1 MSNVLE
7 SILMGLETEPSG
19 LQAAARLAG
28 EQNKKV
34 AELILAAVS
43 AAGHIQILH
52 DRAAQWIRSDSASQ
66 CLYEALDARDELL
79 RAVQELSREP

>member
-7 SILMGLETEPSG
+7 TILMGLDTEPSG

-43 AAGHIQILH
+43 LVGQSKILE
-52 DRAAQWIRSDSASQ
+52 DKVWERTRDFDLIWESQQARAEVLSKVR
-66 CLYEALDARDELL
+66 
-79 RAVQELSREP
+79 ELSREP